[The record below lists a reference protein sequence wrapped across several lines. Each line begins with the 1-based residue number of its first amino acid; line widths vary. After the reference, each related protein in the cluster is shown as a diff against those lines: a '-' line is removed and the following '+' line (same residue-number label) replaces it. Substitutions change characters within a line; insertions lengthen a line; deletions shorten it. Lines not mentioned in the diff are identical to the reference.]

1 MGQHGSA
8 RLSVHSRLTIAV
20 RVIEQGWTVTAA
32 ATAANVSRQTAS
44 KWVRRFREEGET
56 GLRDRSTTPRR
67 IHRRIAAEM
76 VRAIEHLRRT
86 QRLGPHRIG
95 WALGLAA
102 STVYAVLRRL
112 GLHRLKRLE
121 PRPEV
126 IRYEWPAPGDLV
138 HLDTKKLGRIDGV
151 GKRFGGPNRGGGN
164 PLGGPKTP
172 RRGGGPLRP
181 PRHRR
186 PLAAGLRRAA
196 PRRARPHGGG
206 VPRAGARVLRR
217 ARDRGRTGDDR
228 QRQSYVSG
236 AFAGVLAARG
246 IRHLRTRPY
255 TPRTNG
261 KAEAMVKVLINS
273 WAYAR
278 PYRSSA
284 ERAEALS
291 VFLDFY
297 NLERPHGG
305 LNGTRP
311 IDRVR
316 Q

>member
-20 RVIEQGWTVTAA
+20 RVIEQGWSVTAA
-32 ATAANVSRQTAS
+32 ARAANVSRQTAS
-44 KWVRRFREEGET
+44 KWVGRFRDEGEA
-56 GLRDRSTTPRR
+56 GLRDRSTRPRR
-67 IHRRIAAEM
+67 IHRRIAAEV
-76 VRAIEHLRRT
+76 VRAIERLRVNERM
-86 QRLGPHRIG
+86 GPHRIG

-151 GKRFGGPNRGGGN
+151 GKRFGGPKRSRT
-164 PLGGPKTP
+164 LGWDFVHVAIDDHS
-172 RRGGGPLRP
+172 R
-181 PRHRR
+181 
-186 PLAAGLRRAA
+186 LAYAEQLPDEHGSTAAAFLERALGSFA
-196 PRRARPHGGG
+196 AHGIA
-206 VPRAGARVLRR
+206 VTRVMT
-217 ARDRGRTGDDR
+217 DNG
-228 QRQSYVSG
+228 SPYVSG
-236 AFAGVLAARG
+236 VFAGVLAERD

-278 PYRSSA
+278 PYESSA
-284 ERAEALS
+284 QRADALS
-291 VFLDFY
+291 EFIDFY

-311 IDRVR
+311 IDRIR

>member
-8 RLSVHSRLTIAV
+8 RLSVHSRQTIAL
-20 RVIEQGWTVTAA
+20 RVIEQGWSVTAA
-32 ATAANVSRQTAS
+32 ARAANVSRQTAS
-44 KWVRRFREEGET
+44 KWVGRFRAEGES
-56 GLRDRSTTPRR
+56 GLRDRSTRPLR
-67 IHRRIAAEM
+67 IQRRIAGELIRM
-76 VRAIEHLRRT
+76 IRRLRVSERM
-86 QRLGPHRIG
+86 GPHRIG

-151 GKRFGGPNRGGGN
+151 GKRFGGPKRSRT
-164 PLGGPKTP
+164 LGWDFVHVAIDDHS
-172 RRGGGPLRP
+172 R
-181 PRHRR
+181 
-186 PLAAGLRRAA
+186 LAYAEQLPDEHGTTAAVFLERALGFFA
-196 PRRARPHGGG
+196 AHDIT
-206 VPRAGARVLRR
+206 VDRVMT
-217 ARDRGRTGDDR
+217 DNG
-228 QRQSYVSG
+228 SPYVSG
-236 AFAGVLAARG
+236 AFAERG

-278 PYRSSA
+278 PYESSA
-284 ERAEALS
+284 QRADALP
-291 VFLDFY
+291 VFIDFY

-311 IDRVR
+311 IDRIR

>member
-8 RLSVHSRLTIAV
+8 RLSVHSRMTIAV
-20 RVIEQGWTVTAA
+20 RVVEQGWSVTAA
-32 ATAANVSRQTAS
+32 ARAANVSRQTAS
-44 KWVRRFREEGET
+44 KWVGRFRAEGEG
-56 GLRDRSTTPRR
+56 GLRDRSTRPRR
-67 IHRRIAAEM
+67 IHRRIAAEV
-76 VRAIEHLRRT
+76 VRAIERLRVSERM
-86 QRLGPHRIG
+86 GPHRIG

-126 IRYEWPAPGDLV
+126 IRYEWSAPGDLV

-151 GKRFGGPNRGGGN
+151 GKRFGGPKRSRT
-164 PLGGPKTP
+164 LGWDFVHVAIDDHS
-172 RRGGGPLRP
+172 R
-181 PRHRR
+181 
-186 PLAAGLRRAA
+186 LAYAEQLPDELGSTAAAFLERA
-196 PRRARPHGGG
+196 
-206 VPRAGARVLRR
+206 L
-217 ARDRGRTGDDR
+217 
-228 QRQSYVSG
+228 G
-236 AFAGVLAARG
+236 AFAAHGIAVTRVMTDNGSPYVSRAFAAVLAERG

-278 PYRSSA
+278 PYGSSA
-284 ERAEALS
+284 QRAVALS
-291 VFLDFY
+291 AFIDFY

-311 IDRVR
+311 IDRIR

>member
-8 RLSVHSRLTIAV
+8 RLSVHSRLTIAI
-20 RVIEQGWTVTAA
+20 RVIEQGWSVTAA
-32 ATAANVSRQTAS
+32 ARAANVSRQTAS
-44 KWVRRFREEGET
+44 KWVGRFREEGEA
-56 GLRDRSTTPRR
+56 GLRDRSTRPRR
-67 IHRRIAAEM
+67 IHRRIAADLI
-76 VRAIEHLRRT
+76 RAIERLRVSERM
-86 QRLGPHRIG
+86 GPHRIG

-151 GKRFGGPNRGGGN
+151 GKRFGGPKRSRTLGWDFVHVAIDDHSRLAYAEQLPDEHGSTAAAFLERALRSFAERGI
-164 PLGGPKTP
+164 
-172 RRGGGPLRP
+172 R
-181 PRHRR
+181 
-186 PLAAGLRRAA
+186 
-196 PRRARPHGGG
+196 
-206 VPRAGARVLRR
+206 VARVMT
-217 ARDRGRTGDDR
+217 DNG
-228 QRQSYVSG
+228 SPYVSG
-236 AFAGVLAARG
+236 AFAGILAERG

-278 PYRSSA
+278 PYESSA
-284 ERAEALS
+284 LRADALS
-291 VFLDFY
+291 AFIDFY

-311 IDRVR
+311 IDRIR

>member
-8 RLSVHSRLTIAV
+8 RLSVHSRLTIAI
-20 RVIEQGWTVTAA
+20 RVIEEGWSVTAA
-32 ATAANVSRQTAS
+32 ARAANVSRQTAS
-44 KWVRRFREEGET
+44 KWVGRFRAEGEA
-56 GLRDRSTTPRR
+56 GLRDRSTRPLR
-67 IHRRIAAEM
+67 IHRRIAAELI
-76 VRAIEHLRRT
+76 RAIERLRVNERM
-86 QRLGPHRIG
+86 GPHRIG

-126 IRYEWPAPGDLV
+126 IRYEWPSPGDLV

-151 GKRFGGPNRGGGN
+151 GKRFGGPKRTHARGWDVVHVAIDDHSRLAYAEQLSDEIGTTAAAFLERALAFFEAHGIAV
-164 PLGGPKTP
+164 
-172 RRGGGPLRP
+172 
-181 PRHRR
+181 HRVMTDNGS
-186 PLAAGLRRAA
+186 P
-196 PRRARPHGGG
+196 
-206 VPRAGARVLRR
+206 
-217 ARDRGRTGDDR
+217 
-228 QRQSYVSG
+228 YVSH
-236 AFAGVLAARG
+236 AFAQACSANDL
-246 IRHLRTRPY
+246 RHIRTRPY

-278 PYRSSA
+278 PYHSSS
-284 ERAEALS
+284 ERGQALRG
-291 VFLDFY
+291 FMAFY
-297 NLERPHGG
+297 NHRRPHGG
-305 LNGTRP
+305 LNGTYP